1 MKQRL
6 RKIRVRDTAGLPA
19 LHQETAAA
27 LKAQVERVAQ
37 ALEAEA
43 DPETLKSLV
52 QPQPHDPR
60 WDLHLMA
67 ALGALAHPAIPPL
80 LAARFGAAPDKT
92 RRKFLKRT
100 LHLMQTRGVPVPPD
114 LLPKDE
120 PRLLVAER
128 AAPRAYVSQVLGN
141 GSRFVILEGPRE
153 YLGGNILVAQLSD
166 RQRFVQCHLLDIK
179 TKEKAKFWENLRGE
193 DGMVDPLTV
202 PAAYAV
208 SLLEDAYK
216 LNPGEGGAS
225 RYASLRERIRSH
237 WGKPEDAPPRPA
249 IPEVTSGERSRLLD
263 ESRRLALDPLFHSW
277 LPGREEIAPWLEKA
291 LAALDSPLVLSEP
304 QKQARAEGV
313 KDEAT
318 RVLYPPEDREL
329 WSRRLLDMAYYL
341 ELKGRG
347 EDALAAWAAAGEL
360 SQTRQ
365 ERGPLTGENPF
376 LKELV
381 SFALRMAWEIQEQ
394 ANKPESASGLV
405 APADSSSLLW
415 RG

>member
-1 MKQRL
+1 MKQLL
-6 RKIRVRDTAGLPA
+6 RNIRVRDTAGLPA
-19 LHQETAAA
+19 LPPETAAA
-27 LKAQVERVAQ
+27 LEAQVDRVAQ
-37 ALEAEA
+37 ALEPEA

-67 ALGALAHPAIPPL
+67 ALGALAHPAIPLL

-100 LHLMQTRGVPVPPD
+100 LHLMKTRGVLVPPN

-120 PRLLVAER
+120 PRPLVAEQ
-128 AAPRAYVSQVLGN
+128 AAPRAHVSQILGN
-141 GSRFVILEGPRE
+141 GYRYVVLEGPRE

-166 RQRFVQCHLLDIK
+166 REGFVECHVLDVK
-179 TKEKAKFWENLRGE
+179 SKQKAKFWENLRGA
-193 DGMVDPLTV
+193 DGLVDPLTV

-208 SLLEDAYK
+208 SLLEDAYQ
-216 LNPGEGGAS
+216 LNPSEGGAS

-249 IPEVTSGERSRLLD
+249 IPEVIPGERSRLLD

-277 LPGREEIAPWLEKA
+277 LPGQEEIAPWLEKV
-291 LAALDSPLVLSEP
+291 LEALDSPLVLSEP

-318 RVLYPPEDREL
+318 RALYPPEDREL
-329 WSRRLLDMAYYL
+329 WSRRLLEMAYYL
-341 ELKGRG
+341 DLKGRAQ
-347 EDALAAWAAAGEL
+347 DALAAWAAADDL
-360 SQTRQ
+360 SPTQQ
-365 ERGPLTGENPF
+365 KRGPLTGDNPF
-376 LKELV
+376 LIELV
-381 SFALRMAWEIQEQ
+381 GFALRMAWEIREQ
-394 ANKPESASGLV
+394 AKKPESPTGLV
-405 APADSSSLLW
+405 VPAEGSSLIW

>member
-1 MKQRL
+1 MKR
-6 RKIRVRDTAGLPA
+6 RKKYREAPESAGLPP
-19 LHQETAAA
+19 LTEETAAA
-27 LKAQVERVAQ
+27 LKAQVERVAL

-43 DPETLKSLV
+43 DPETLNSLV
-52 QPQPHDPR
+52 QPQPHDPW

-67 ALGALAHPAIPPL
+67 ALGVLAHPAIPPL
-80 LAARFGAAPDKT
+80 LAARFGAAPDKS

-100 LHLMQTRGVPVPPD
+100 LHLMQTRGVPVAPD
-114 LLPKDE
+114 LLPRE
-120 PRLLVAER
+120 APRPLVAER
-128 AAPRAYVSQVLGN
+128 EAPQAYVSQVLGN

-153 YLGGNILVAQLSD
+153 YLGGNILVAQLID
-166 RQRFVQCHLLDIK
+166 RQKFVQCHLLDIK
-179 TKEKAKFWENLRGE
+179 SKEKARFWENLRGE

-225 RYASLRERIRSH
+225 RYASLRERIRAH

-249 IPEVTSGERSRLLD
+249 IPEVTPGERSRLLD

-318 RVLYPPEDREL
+318 RMLYPPDTLDL

-347 EDALAAWAAAGEL
+347 EDALAVWAVAEDL
-360 SQTRQ
+360 SQTGQ
-365 ERGPLTGENPF
+365 KRGPLTGENPF

-381 SFALRMAWEIQEQ
+381 SFALRMAWEVQEQ
-394 ANKPESASGLV
+394 AKKPESASGLV

>member
-6 RKIRVRDTAGLPA
+6 RKIRVRDADGLPA
-19 LHQETAAA
+19 LPPEAAA
-27 LKAQVERVAQ
+27 GLKAHVDRVAH

-43 DPETLKSLV
+43 DPESLKALV

-60 WDLHLMA
+60 WDLDLMA

-80 LAARFGAAPDKT
+80 LAALFGAALDKA

-100 LHLMQTRGVPVPPD
+100 LHLMQTRGVPVAPD
-114 LLPKDE
+114 LLPRE
-120 PRLLVAER
+120 APRPLVAER
-128 AAPRAYVSQVLGN
+128 AAPRAYASQVLGN
-141 GSRFVILEGPRE
+141 GYRFVILEGPRE

-166 RQRFVQCHLLDIK
+166 REGFLECHLLDIK
-179 TKEKAKFWENLRGE
+179 SKEKAKFWENLRGA

-216 LNPGEGGAS
+216 LNPSEGGAS

-249 IPEVTSGERSRLLD
+249 IPEVTPGERHRLLD
-263 ESRRLALDPLFHSW
+263 ESRRLALDPLFLSW
-277 LPGREEIAPWLEKA
+277 LPGREEIAPWLEKV
-291 LAALDSPLVLSEP
+291 LEALDSPLVLSEP

-341 ELKGRG
+341 ELKGRD
-347 EDALAAWAAAGEL
+347 EDALAAWAAAHDL
-360 SQTRQ
+360 NQTQ
-365 ERGPLTGENPF
+365 HERGPLTGENPF

-381 SFALRMAWEIQEQ
+381 SFALRMAWEVLEQ
-394 ANKPESASGLV
+394 AKKPESSSGLV
-405 APADSSSLLW
+405 APADGSSLLW